1 MASSQ
6 EDLTAEVSKKKGD
19 TEKKL
24 VVTSVGKLERQYR
37 GRGGRGTNRWCKIG
51 SRMYRTGNIASIL

>member
-24 VVTSVGKLERQYR
+24 VVTMQLYGKRE
-37 GRGGRGTNRWCKIG
+37 GRNKK
-51 SRMYRTGNIASIL
+51 RTGN